1 MFFLPG
7 GEVILFRV
15 NSLKL
20 KGLQFNIRYFISGYI
35 DDSCVGVPAGV
46 DIKVDSSTSPLTR
59 CLPPLL

>member
-20 KGLQFNIRYFISGYI
+20 KGLQFNIRYFISGEQRMSMNLVSVYQL
-35 DDSCVGVPAGV
+35 V
-46 DIKVDSSTSPLTR
+46 LT
-59 CLPPLL
+59 